1 MKPLSAGYDM
11 NDDIYSVKVQ
21 ESDNRDKL
29 CWAKSGVHVV
39 RMSLI
44 FFGSRGAL
52 ILLLI
57 DKFSLDTGN
66 DIQFNTKYD
75 NISIYIGSCPAV
87 LHAHITL

>member
-1 MKPLSAGYDM
+1 MLSKIRCA
-11 NDDIYSVKVQ
+11 
-21 ESDNRDKL
+21 
-29 CWAKSGVHVV
+29 CCAHV
-39 RMSLI
+39 SN